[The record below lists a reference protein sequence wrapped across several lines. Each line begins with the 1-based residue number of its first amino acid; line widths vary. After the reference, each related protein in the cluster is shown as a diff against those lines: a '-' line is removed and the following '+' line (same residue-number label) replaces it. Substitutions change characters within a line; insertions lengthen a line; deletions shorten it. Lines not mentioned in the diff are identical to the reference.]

1 MRLEGRGNFG
11 GLYGSIKCFCFKVMY
26 VIFIKDLFFRFDYR
40 VILGLRRWVRLV
52 FCLFGGK
59 GRLDLDVRVV

>member
-1 MRLEGRGNFG
+1 MNRVVTRLEGRGNFG

-40 VILGLRRWVRLV
+40 VILGLRR
-52 FCLFGGK
+52 
-59 GRLDLDVRVV
+59 